1 MRATPPRRRVPE
13 VNLLSRQR
21 RPGGPGGP
29 PITSTRRLLEM
40 ALIVF
45 VVVIWAGVGA
55 GMALL
60 LGWHPQLD
68 LGP

>member
-1 MRATPPRRRVPE
+1 
-13 VNLLSRQR
+13 
-21 RPGGPGGP
+21 
-29 PITSTRRLLEM
+29 M